1 VPGAGRDPFEEAH
14 RLERTTLVIERRM
27 ILMSSGYAPSRSSA
41 ADGPDIGLPPE
52 CIFRD
57 NPPGVR
63 EALRCVTAG
72 VAGAGGIGSNVSMLL
87 ARAGVGRLIAVDH
100 DVVEVANLN
109 RQAYFLDQVG
119 MPKVEALE
127 ASIRRIGAGTKVVPV
142 RERLV
147 RGRFCD
153 RFRGCDI
160 LVEALDDSETKV
172 QALEEWLAGLPA
184 TPIVAVSGIA
194 GMGNPGAMRVE
205 RHGSVSLVGD
215 QESALSLGTLSYRVA
230 LAASLMTGE
239 AIRILLERYRPP
251 DRTTERPK
259 DGGSS

>member
-1 VPGAGRDPFEEAH
+1 
-14 RLERTTLVIERRM
+14 
-27 ILMSSGYAPSRSSA
+27 
-41 ADGPDIGLPPE
+41 
-52 CIFRD
+52 
-57 NPPGVR
+57 
-63 EALRCVTAG
+63 
-72 VAGAGGIGSNVSMLL
+72 
-87 ARAGVGRLIAVDH
+87 
-100 DVVEVANLN
+100 VVEVANLN